1 MKNIVAALLFVSSA
15 VFAQQVEIVR
25 DTDDGNV
32 WYGYP
37 ETFLTVDAKH
47 VMLVEI
53 IGKDGSGKLY
63 ISVNDNDC
71 RKDTAVLYGRRTPK
85 QRWTE
90 LDVASISA
98 PATVSAILVK
108 TLCTVGEYK
117 KSKTSLKS
125 T

>member
-1 MKNIVAALLFVSSA
+1 MKNLVAALLFVSSA

-25 DTDDGNV
+25 DTDDKNV

-63 ISVNDNDC
+63 ISVNSNDC
-71 RKDTAVLYGRRTPK
+71 QKDTAVLYGRRTTK

-90 LDVASISA
+90 LDVASTSA
-98 PATVSAILVK
+98 SDTVSAILVK
-108 TLCTVGEYK
+108 TLCIVGEYK